1 MEVPA
6 GHGGAVRSTYPPAQ
20 AKKRER
26 SDESCDESPPTK
38 RSRAN
43 PVNIDHGYDDF
54 VYSSDSSDDEEEPS
68 DEPRG
73 LMFIQDAMDVNKSA
87 AKIQAFVRRVNLR
100 TKLVQVNRAATNIQ
114 SIFRGVLA
122 RAVATKANESATKI
136 QSSTI
141 RCFTPKKRERSDDSC
156 DESPPTKRSQAEPVN
171 TGDGYDDFVYSSDS
185 SYDEEEP
192 SDEPRGLMFILDA
205 IEVHESAAAAKI
217 LQAFFRRVNLR
228 TRLVQANRAA
238 TSIQSFFRGVLVRA
252 IATKANESA
261 TKIQSTFRGFSTR
274 SLKPRSQPRIEFDAA
289 AKDVATDAD
298 DDGQESVNFDA
309 GSFTTDMDADDD
321 GQESVNF
328 DTGSNTAEADTV
340 EAIGAEQ
347 LEEEGVDNEEE
358 EVEVVQPAPQKR
370 RRMVAELQ
378 STLDGRYWRQATTRR
393 VIVRD

>member
-1 MEVPA
+1 MRLWV
-6 GHGGAVRSTYPPAQ
+6 HW
-20 AKKRER
+20 
-26 SDESCDESPPTK
+26 
-38 RSRAN
+38 
-43 PVNIDHGYDDF
+43 
-54 VYSSDSSDDEEEPS
+54 
-68 DEPRG
+68 
-73 LMFIQDAMDVNKSA
+73 L
-87 AKIQAFVRRVNLR
+87 
-100 TKLVQVNRAATNIQ
+100 
-114 SIFRGVLA
+114 
-122 RAVATKANESATKI
+122 
-136 QSSTI
+136 
-141 RCFTPKKRERSDDSC
+141 
-156 DESPPTKRSQAEPVN
+156 
-171 TGDGYDDFVYSSDS
+171 
-185 SYDEEEP
+185 
-192 SDEPRGLMFILDA
+192 
-205 IEVHESAAAAKI
+205 EVHESAAAAKI

-238 TSIQSFFRGVLVRA
+238 TSIQSFFRGVLARA

>member
-1 MEVPA
+1 
-6 GHGGAVRSTYPPAQ
+6 
-20 AKKRER
+20 
-26 SDESCDESPPTK
+26 
-38 RSRAN
+38 
-43 PVNIDHGYDDF
+43 
-54 VYSSDSSDDEEEPS
+54 
-68 DEPRG
+68 
-73 LMFIQDAMDVNKSA
+73 
-87 AKIQAFVRRVNLR
+87 
-100 TKLVQVNRAATNIQ
+100 
-114 SIFRGVLA
+114 
-122 RAVATKANESATKI
+122 
-136 QSSTI
+136 
-141 RCFTPKKRERSDDSC
+141 
-156 DESPPTKRSQAEPVN
+156 
-171 TGDGYDDFVYSSDS
+171 
-185 SYDEEEP
+185 
-192 SDEPRGLMFILDA
+192 MFILDA

-217 LQAFFRRVNLR
+217 LQAFFRHVNLR

-238 TSIQSFFRGVLVRA
+238 TSIQSFFRGVLARA
-252 IATKANESA
+252 IATKANVSA

-289 AKDVATDAD
+289 AIDAATDT

-309 GSFTTDMDADDD
+309 GSFTTDTDADDD
-321 GQESVNF
+321 GQESVSF